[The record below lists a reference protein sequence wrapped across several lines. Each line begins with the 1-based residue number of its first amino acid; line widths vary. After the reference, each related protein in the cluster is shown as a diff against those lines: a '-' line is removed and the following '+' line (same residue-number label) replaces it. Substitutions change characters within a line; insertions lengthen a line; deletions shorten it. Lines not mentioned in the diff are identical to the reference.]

1 MSHKMRFTFVKSGIL
16 FELDSYMQHA
26 VQVES
31 LLNDEV
37 KAFEDRY
44 KNIAATMDQD
54 QAEEYL
60 EYMSDEYWE
69 LADKLPSIQRKS
81 ELISIYTLL
90 ENGLNQICS
99 IYEYHL
105 SNPVKLAD
113 LSSHGIIDKSKKY
126 LEKVAQIN
134 FPSQTSDWEEIKKVQ
149 QIRNAFVHRDGLI
162 KSNNQEIINYVN
174 RSNYL
179 SLKNQSKV
187 VIEKGFTLHCLNLF
201 RDFFVELFT
210 RIQLRS
216 APLTK
221 LGCLT

>member
-1 MSHKMRFTFVKSGIL
+1 MISHKMRFTFVKSGIL
-16 FELDSYMQHA
+16 SELDSYMQHSD
-26 VQVES
+26 QVES

-37 KAFEDRY
+37 KAFEDRH

-99 IYEYHL
+99 IYEHHL
-105 SNPVKLAD
+105 TNPIKLAD

-134 FPSQTSDWEEIKKVQ
+134 FPSQTPKWEEIKKVQ

-162 KSNNQEIINYVN
+162 KSNNQEIVNYINQ
-174 RSNYL
+174 SNYL
-179 SLKNQSKV
+179 SLKNQNKV
-187 VIEKGFTLHCLNLF
+187 VIKKGFTLHCLKLF
-201 RDFFVELFT
+201 RDFFEELFKDIET
-210 RIQLRS
+210 ID
-216 APLTK
+216 
-221 LGCLT
+221 